1 MDSKHVPAYLRK
13 MQATDYIIITG
24 VSKGIGLAAVKL
36 LNEKGYRVAGW
47 GRTAPDYVHPDFH
60 FFSCDVSRNEAVEA
74 AMLATRAQLGD
85 AVFGLINNAGFGHF
99 GKVEDLPLEKWHA
112 MFDTNVH
119 GLMYCTRAVVPLL
132 KTKQAGHIINISSI
146 AGLNGIVQGSGYA
159 ATKFAVRGIS
169 HSLYAELR
177 TDGIKVSCVYPG
189 SVATNFF
196 DDVEGVTIN
205 PNMLQPEDVATLLLQ
220 LLQSPPNFLTVD
232 VEIRPL
238 QPKGK

>member
-1 MDSKHVPAYLRK
+1 M

-36 LNEKGYRVAGW
+36 LNQKGYRVAGW

-60 FFSCDVSRNEAVEA
+60 YFRCDVSSNEDVAA
-74 AMLATRAQLGD
+74 AMKTTSAQLGD
-85 AVFGLINNAGFGHF
+85 KVYGLINNAGFGHF
-99 GKVEDLPLEKWHA
+99 GKLEELSLAHWHA

-119 GLMYCTRAVVPLL
+119 GLMYCSRAVVPLL
-132 KTKQAGHIINISSI
+132 KARQAGHIINISSI

-177 TDGIKVSCVYPG
+177 VDGIKVSCVYPG

-196 DDVEGVTIN
+196 DEVEGVTVN
-205 PNMLQPEDVATLLLQ
+205 ANMLQPEDVATLLVQ
-220 LLQSPPNFLTVD
+220 LLESSPNFLTVD

-238 QPKGK
+238 QPKGR